1 MNESVSRPR
10 GRPRSFDPEAV
21 LDRVIPV
28 FWARGYE
35 GASMEELTAAS
46 GLARPSLYAAFGDKR
61 GLFLAAVDRYAATIG
76 RGPVER
82 LAGAATLDAGIR
94 AFLDATMDLVA
105 GERGRPHGC
114 LLACAAADAAECD
127 AGVRE
132 RLAEA
137 TAATEAAIAER
148 VASWS
153 VEGPHRPCHDDR
165 RTLGLLL
172 VTLMQGLAVRA
183 RAGAT
188 RADLEEVS
196 AATLSLLCASPPSP

>member
-1 MNESVSRPR
+1 MAKGVSRPR
-10 GRPRSFDPEAV
+10 GRPRGFDPQAV

-61 GLFLAAVDRYAATIG
+61 GLFLAALDRYAATIG

-82 LAGAATLDAGIR
+82 LAGAGTPDAGIR
-94 AFLDATMDLVA
+94 AFLDATVELVA
-105 GERGRPHGC
+105 GDRGRPHGC

-132 RLAEA
+132 RLAGA
-137 TAATEAAIAER
+137 TAATEAAITEQIAGWR
-148 VASWS
+148 VRGACLA
-153 VEGPHRPCHDDR
+153 RHDR
-165 RTLGLLL
+165 GKLGSLL
-172 VTLMQGLAVRA
+172 VTLMQGMAVRA
-183 RAGAT
+183 RAGAS

-196 AATLSLLCASPPSP
+196 AAALSLVCASPPGP